1 MRICVYGAGAIGG
14 HLAVRLARGG
24 AEVAVIARGAHLAAI
39 QANGLTVHAID
50 GTHQVR
56 ILATDEPAS
65 LGPQDAVFVTVK
77 APALPQV
84 AAGIGPLL
92 TPDTP
97 VAFVMNGIPWWY
109 CIRLGG
115 PHDGTPLPRVD
126 PDNALL
132 RAVGAARTL
141 GGVVYS
147 ASAVIEP
154 GVIEVEQPKSR
165 IILGEIDGTLSPR
178 LEALAGVITKGGISG
193 EASTEIRTEIWNKL
207 ISNLAGGSLAVL
219 SGCAPKTV
227 YTEPAAREAALRVMQ
242 EAAAIAGALGAR
254 PTTNHAGRVASQ
266 GSMDHKPSI
275 LQDLELGRP
284 MEVDGL
290 FDAPLVLARLGGVAT
305 PTLDLL
311 VALCKLKARSSGLY
325 GS

>member
-24 AEVAVIARGAHLAAI
+24 ADVSVIARGAHLAAI
-39 QANGLTVHAID
+39 QANGLTVHAVD
-50 GTHQVR
+50 GVHHHAVR
-56 ILATDEPAS
+56 ASDDPAT

-92 TPDTP
+92 QPDTQ
-97 VAFVMNGIPWWY
+97 VAFVMNGIPGWY
-109 CIRLGG
+109 FKRLGG
-115 PHDGTPLPRVD
+115 PHDGAALPRVD
-126 PDNALL
+126 PGDALL
-132 RAVGAARTL
+132 RAIGPERTL

-147 ASAVIEP
+147 ASAVVAP

-165 IILGEIDGTLSPR
+165 VILGEIDGVLSPR
-178 LEALAGVITKGGISG
+178 LEALAGLITKGGISG
-193 EASTEIRTEIWNKL
+193 EATTEIRSEIWNKL
-207 ISNLAGGSLAVL
+207 ISNLAGGTLAVL
-219 SGCAPKTV
+219 SGSAPRTV
-227 YTEPAAREAALRVMQ
+227 YTEPAAREAALRMMH
-242 EAAAIAGALGAR
+242 EAAAIAQALGAR
-254 PTTNHAGRVASQ
+254 PNTNHAARVASQ

-284 MEVDGL
+284 MEIDGM
-290 FDAPLVLARLGGVAT
+290 FDAPLVLARLGGVEA
-305 PTLDLL
+305 PTLELL
-311 VALCKLKARSSGLY
+311 VALCKLKARTAGLY